1 MSAALGCNNSLS
13 FSFSRLHAFLTHLVE
28 TFAGVQY
35 STFRPELAVRVGR
48 RQRLRAALQGIRDEG
63 GDEHRGGFSLVV

>member
-1 MSAALGCNNSLS
+1 MSP
-13 FSFSRLHAFLTHLVE
+13 FQLTDELYLYGYVCTGDHI
-28 TFAGVQY
+28 APDA
-35 STFRPELAVRVGR
+35 FRPELVVRVGR